1 MFNLDQ
7 YCFYCVV
14 DWLVAEEDTSLDNL
28 SPAELN
34 VGFEKLYNKLLVT
47 FI

>member
-28 SPAELN
+28 SPEVLN
-34 VGFEKLYNKLLVT
+34 VGDHRLGFEKLYN
-47 FI
+47 